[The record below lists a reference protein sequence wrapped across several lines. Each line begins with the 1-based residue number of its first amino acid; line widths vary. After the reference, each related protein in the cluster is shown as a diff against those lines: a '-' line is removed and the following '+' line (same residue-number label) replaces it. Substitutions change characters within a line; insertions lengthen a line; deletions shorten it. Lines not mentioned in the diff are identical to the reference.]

1 MADVQRIQ
9 RPIQWYEGML
19 LLPEHFQQGDRR
31 FEQMIHYHVNN
42 IKPFYWGVIK
52 SKIDE
57 GLLVVGTLKFL
68 ELEAVFPDGLVVS
81 FTIDDNVD
89 LSIDLS
95 QFAPSIQ
102 NKPQTIYLCVPEY
115 RSGAANTKGK
125 LSRYR
130 SVVSPA
136 YADENTGLGEV
147 TFPLLEPNICLLVSD
162 APPNHYSSFP
172 IATVTMEEN
181 TYMFTDFLPPQ
192 LKTSLDSDLGALLLD
207 VTKRIRSK
215 IGFLGERIR
224 SRSLGVLSND
234 ADSAMRSLNSGIL
247 PFEALLNTNLA
258 HPFDLYCALN
268 IIAGHFVNV
277 VSGQMPPTFQPF
289 NYNDLR
295 SSFMEV
301 IDFIHSMLDRIQEG
315 YTVVEFTQKDRLF
328 MLKLDQT
335 WMSNRLVLGAK
346 TPPTMTEKQLVEWI
360 NSAVIASDRFVESVR
375 DRRTLGVTRKIITGD
390 EEMSLL
396 PAKDVVLFEV
406 ENNPDFID
414 ANENLLIFNIS
425 DSIETRPVEVVM
437 FIPKHRR
444 ESFF

>member
-1 MADVQRIQ
+1 
-9 RPIQWYEGML
+9 
-19 LLPEHFQQGDRR
+19 
-31 FEQMIHYHVNN
+31 
-42 IKPFYWGVIK
+42 
-52 SKIDE
+52 
-57 GLLVVGTLKFL
+57 
-68 ELEAVFPDGLVVS
+68 
-81 FTIDDNVD
+81 
-89 LSIDLS
+89 
-95 QFAPSIQ
+95 
-102 NKPQTIYLCVPEY
+102 
-115 RSGAANTKGK
+115 
-125 LSRYR
+125 
-130 SVVSPA
+130 
-136 YADENTGLGEV
+136 
-147 TFPLLEPNICLLVSD
+147 
-162 APPNHYSSFP
+162 
-172 IATVTMEEN
+172 
-181 TYMFTDFLPPQ
+181 
-192 LKTSLDSDLGALLLD
+192 
-207 VTKRIRSK
+207 
-215 IGFLGERIR
+215 
-224 SRSLGVLSND
+224 
-234 ADSAMRSLNSGIL
+234 
-247 PFEALLNTNLA
+247 
-258 HPFDLYCALN
+258 
-268 IIAGHFVNV
+268 
-277 VSGQMPPTFQPF
+277 
-289 NYNDLR
+289 
-295 SSFMEV
+295 MEV